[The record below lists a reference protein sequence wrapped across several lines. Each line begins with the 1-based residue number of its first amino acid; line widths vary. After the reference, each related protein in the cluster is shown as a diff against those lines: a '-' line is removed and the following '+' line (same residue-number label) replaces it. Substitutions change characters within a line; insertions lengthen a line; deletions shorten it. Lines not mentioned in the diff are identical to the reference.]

1 MNKMQRI
8 TDINIVG
15 LTGMSGAGKSTV
27 SSEFILNGFFAID
40 CDVLAHFVQ
49 CEPVFLK
56 ELSENFEEELLND
69 DKTLNRAKTAEV
81 VFSDPKKNRK
91 YFDIIFPFITYRLLE
106 LIRLTDSANI
116 LLDAPTLFEAK
127 LDILCSHIVSVVADR
142 ETCIKRITER
152 DGITEAQAL
161 ARLGAQ
167 HDEEFFRA
175 RSDYIIEN
183 NGDDLNEVEEAVF
196 EIAKKI
202 RKGE

>member
-1 MNKMQRI
+1 MLELS
-8 TDINIVG
+8 DINVVG

-27 SSEFILNGFFAID
+27 SGEFMVNGFFVIN
-40 CDVLAHFVQ
+40 CDRLAYSVQ
-49 CEPVFLK
+49 CEPAFLK
-56 ELSENFEEELLND
+56 EISEKFEEDLLND
-69 DKTLNRAKTAEV
+69 DRTLNRAKTAEV

-91 YFDIIFPFITYRLLE
+91 YFDIIFPYITYDLLD
-106 LIRLTDSANI
+106 LIRTSGRTNI

-127 LDILCSHIVSVVADR
+127 LNILCSHIISVVADR
-142 ETCIKRITER
+142 KTCLKRITER

-161 ARLGAQ
+161 ARLCAQ

-175 RSDYIIEN
+175 RSDFIIEN
-183 NGDDLNEVEEAVF
+183 NNDDFCKLEETAL

>member
-1 MNKMQRI
+1 MLELS
-8 TDINIVG
+8 DISIAG

-27 SSEFILNGFFAID
+27 SGEFMLNGFFVIN
-40 CDVLAHFVQ
+40 CDMLARSVQ
-49 CEPVFLK
+49 CEPAFLK
-56 ELSENFEEELLND
+56 EISEKFEEDLLND

-91 YFDIIFPFITYRLLE
+91 YFDIIFPYITYDLIE
-106 LIRLTDSANI
+106 LIRTSGKKNI

-127 LDILCSHIVSVVADR
+127 LNILCSHIIGVVADR
-142 ETCIKRITER
+142 KTCLKRITVR

-161 ARLGAQ
+161 ARLCAQ

-175 RSDYIIEN
+175 RSDFIIEN
-183 NGDDLNEVEEAVF
+183 DNDDLCGLKEKVS
-196 EIAKKI
+196 EIAMKI